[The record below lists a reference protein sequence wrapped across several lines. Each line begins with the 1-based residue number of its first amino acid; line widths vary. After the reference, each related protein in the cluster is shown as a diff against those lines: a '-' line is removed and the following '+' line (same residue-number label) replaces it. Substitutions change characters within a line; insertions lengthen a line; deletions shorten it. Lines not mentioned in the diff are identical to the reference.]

1 MGRLKLL
8 EALEDEI
15 FTEIVTWHRRS
26 AVSALEDTHLV
37 MLLAGAILTTPW
49 STKQRFSKALL
60 VNHFFSE
67 RSVTVLTFDDGLV
80 PVEEATL

>member
-1 MGRLKLL
+1 
-8 EALEDEI
+8 
-15 FTEIVTWHRRS
+15 
-26 AVSALEDTHLV
+26 

-60 VNHFFSE
+60 GNHFFGE
-67 RSVTVLTFDDGLV
+67 RGVTVLTFDDGLV